1 MATLDSE
8 DIGGFNDFTTF
19 GFLSTIRLHRR
30 AQATVSPKKSTIPDS
45 KTSPIQIILPCSQI
59 PHSFKQFLETWK
71 NDTLTS
77 PVGPLHGSDQS
88 KSQRIPDIEPD
99 PGSFQC
105 QLHDSNG
112 RSFPPT
118 QEAFSV
124 SSMSL
129 IADSSALHR
138 TTGCIS
144 KPRHP
149 FYDPNPQF

>member
-1 MATLDSE
+1 M
-8 DIGGFNDFTTF
+8 
-19 GFLSTIRLHRR
+19 
-30 AQATVSPKKSTIPDS
+30 
-45 KTSPIQIILPCSQI
+45 TSLR
-59 PHSFKQFLETWK
+59 
-71 NDTLTS
+71 
-77 PVGPLHGSDQS
+77 PLHGSDES

-105 QLHDSNG
+105 QLHDSNS
-112 RSFPPT
+112 RSFRPT

-138 TTGCIS
+138 TIGCIS

-149 FYDPNPQF
+149 FYEPNPQF